1 MTKSQSG
8 QTMVEFA
15 LVVGAF
21 LLVTFAAV
29 SAAFHSIQR
38 AMAETA
44 AATGVQVA
52 ASGSPG
58 DPNTPFMAGGFQP
71 TENLLRSVMFGTVID
86 RMPAGQQCRPMDQ
99 INQSHI
105 QICIYPDGQ
114 LVGETVRGHPDF
126 PIPWITQYLP
136 WSIDVTV
143 EMHEVSFQ
151 P

>member
-1 MTKSQSG
+1 
-8 QTMVEFA
+8 MVEFA

-44 AATGVQVA
+44 AAAGVQVA
-52 ASGSPG
+52 ASGTPGSPSVPYLSG
-58 DPNTPFMAGGFQP
+58 AFRP
-71 TENLLRSVMFGTVID
+71 TDDLLKSVMFGTAIVQV
-86 RMPAGQQCRPMDQ
+86 PAGQQCPQAVPDAT
-99 INQSHI
+99 IDV
-105 QICIYPDGQ
+105 CVYPDGN
-114 LVGETVRGHPDF
+114 LVAETIRGHPAF
-126 PIPWITQYLP
+126 PVPLITQWLP

-143 EMHEVSFQ
+143 EMHAVSYQ

>member
-1 MTKSQSG
+1 
-8 QTMVEFA
+8 MVEFA

-29 SAAFHSIQR
+29 AAAFHSIQR

-44 AATGVQVA
+44 AAAGVQIA

-58 DPNTPFMAGGFQP
+58 SPNVPDLAGAFQP
-71 TENLLRSVMFGTVID
+71 TNALLKSVMFGTTIVSV
-86 RMPAGQQCRPMDQ
+86 PAGQPCGQVSQPGTIDVCV
-99 INQSHI
+99 
-105 QICIYPDGQ
+105 YPDGD
-114 LVGETVRGHPDF
+114 LVAETVRGRPAF
-126 PIPWITQYLP
+126 PVPWITQVLP

-143 EMHEVSFQ
+143 EMHQVSYQ

>member
-1 MTKSQSG
+1 
-8 QTMVEFA
+8 MVEFA

-44 AATGVQVA
+44 AAAGVQVA
-52 ASGSPG
+52 AGGSPT
-58 DPNTPFMAGGFQP
+58 DPNAPFLTGGFQP
-71 TENLLRSVMFGTVID
+71 TATLLQPVMFGTTID
-86 RMPAGQQCRPMDQ
+86 HVQGNQQCGAMDQ
-99 INQSHI
+99 IGDGHLQV
-105 QICIYPDGQ
+105 CVYPDGA
-114 LVGETVRGHPDF
+114 LVAETVRGHPSF
-126 PIPWITQYLP
+126 PVPWITRYLP

-143 EMHEVSFQ
+143 EMHQVSYQ

>member
-1 MTKSQSG
+1 
-8 QTMVEFA
+8 MVEFA

-44 AATGVQVA
+44 AAAGVQMA
-52 ASGSPG
+52 ARGSPATG
-58 DPNTPFMAGGFQP
+58 GSKADPNTPYLAGGFAP
-71 TENLLRSVMFGTVID
+71 TQKLLQSVMFGTAID
-86 RMPAGQQCRPMDQ
+86 QVPPGQQCGAMNQ
-99 INQSHI
+99 ISDSHI
-105 QICIYPDGQ
+105 QVCNYQDGN
-114 LVGETVRGHPDF
+114 LVAETVRGHPSF

-143 EMHEVSFQ
+143 EMHQVSFQ
-151 P
+151 A

>member
-1 MTKSQSG
+1 
-8 QTMVEFA
+8 MVVA
-15 LVVGAF
+15 AF

-44 AATGVQVA
+44 AAAGVQIA

-58 DPNTPFMAGGFQP
+58 NPSAPYLAGAFQP
-71 TENLLRSVMFGTVID
+71 TQSLMESVMFGTTIV
-86 RMPAGQQCRPMDQ
+86 PGPPGQPCG
-99 INQSHI
+99 QSI
-105 QICIYPDGQ
+105 PDATLEVCVYPDGN
-114 LVGETVRGHPDF
+114 LVAETVRGRPGF

-143 EMHEVSFQ
+143 EMHAVSYQ

>member
-1 MTKSQSG
+1 
-8 QTMVEFA
+8 MVEFA
-15 LVVGAF
+15 MVVGAF

-44 AATGVQVA
+44 AAAGVQIA

-58 DPNTPFMAGGFQP
+58 SPSLPDLAGAFQP
-71 TENLLRSVMFGTVID
+71 TDDLLKPVMFGTAVVQVPPG
-86 RMPAGQQCRPMDQ
+86 RQCGPMSQ
-99 INQSHI
+99 ISDGTLQV
-105 QICIYPDGQ
+105 CEYPDGT
-114 LVGETVRGHPDF
+114 LVAETVRGHPAF

-143 EMHEVSFQ
+143 EMHQVSYQ